1 MKDTFDFDK
10 IGKRMPYRTPDGFF
24 DKMEEDVMN
33 RLKEQDSLFNAKVT
47 MKKPVCSYKL
57 IVRSLASVAGGVAI
71 IALVI
76 GSVLK
81 KKTSSSVVGT
91 ADLIQA
97 FNQLD
102 DADQLELL
110 STYQSDVFMD
120 E

>member
-10 IGKRMPYRTPDGFF
+10 IGKRMPYRTPDRFF
-24 DKMEEDVMN
+24 DKVEEDVMS
-33 RLKEQDSLFNAKVT
+33 RLKEQDSLSNAKVT
-47 MKKPVCSYKL
+47 MKKPVRSYKL
-57 IVRSLASVAGGVAI
+57 IVRSLASVAAVAI

-81 KKTSSSVVGT
+81 EETSSSVVDT

>member
-47 MKKPVCSYKL
+47 MKKPVRSYKL
-57 IVRSLASVAGGVAI
+57 IVRSLASVAAVAI

-81 KKTSSSVVGT
+81 EETSSSVVGT

-110 STYQSDVFMD
+110 RACKSEVFMD

>member
-1 MKDTFDFDK
+1 MS
-10 IGKRMPYRTPDGFF
+10 
-24 DKMEEDVMN
+24 
-33 RLKEQDSLFNAKVT
+33 RLKEQDPLFNAKVT
-47 MKKPVCSYKL
+47 MKKSVCSYKL
-57 IVRSLASVAGGVAI
+57 IVRLLASVAAVAI

-81 KKTSSSVVGT
+81 EEKSSSVVGT

>member
-24 DKMEEDVMN
+24 DKMEEDVMS
-33 RLKEQDSLFNAKVT
+33 RLKEQDPLFNAKVT
-47 MKKPVCSYKL
+47 MKKSVCSYKL
-57 IVRSLASVAGGVAI
+57 IVRLLASVAAVAI

-81 KKTSSSVVGT
+81 EEKSSSVVGT
-91 ADLIQA
+91 VDLIQA

>member
-47 MKKPVCSYKL
+47 MKKPVRSYKL
-57 IVRSLASVAGGVAI
+57 IVRSLASVAAVAI
-71 IALVI
+71 IAFGVWS
-76 GSVLK
+76 GLK
-81 KKTSSSVVGT
+81 EGKSSSVVGT

>member
-33 RLKEQDSLFNAKVT
+33 RLKEQDSLFNAKVA

-57 IVRSLASVAGGVAI
+57 IVRLLASVAAVAI
-71 IALVI
+71 IALVM
-76 GSVLK
+76 GNLLK
-81 KKTSSSVVGT
+81 DKTSSTAVGT
-91 ADLIQA
+91 ADVIQA

>member
-33 RLKEQDSLFNAKVT
+33 RLKEQDSLFNAKVA

-57 IVRSLASVAGGVAI
+57 IVRLLASVAA
-71 IALVI
+71 VI

-81 KKTSSSVVGT
+81 EETSSSVVGT
-91 ADLIQA
+91 ADLMQA

>member
-24 DKMEEDVMN
+24 DKMEEDVMS
-33 RLKEQDSLFNAKVT
+33 RLKEQDSFSKAKVT
-47 MKKPVCSYKL
+47 VKKPVRSYKL
-57 IVRSLASVAGGVAI
+57 VVRSLVSVAAVAI
-71 IALVI
+71 IALVM
-76 GSVLK
+76 GNLLK
-81 KKTSSSVVGT
+81 DKTSSTAVGT
-91 ADLIQA
+91 ADVIQA

-110 STYQSDVFMD
+110 SAYQSDVFLN

>member
-57 IVRSLASVAGGVAI
+57 IVRSLASVAAVAI

-81 KKTSSSVVGT
+81 KKTSSSIVGT

>member
-24 DKMEEDVMN
+24 DKMEEDVVS
-33 RLKEQDSLFNAKVT
+33 RLKEQDSFSKAKIT
-47 MKKPVCSYKL
+47 TKKPVHSYN
-57 IVRSLASVAGGVAI
+57 IVRSLVSVAAVAI
-71 IALVI
+71 IALVM
-76 GSVLK
+76 GNLLK
-81 KKTSSSVVGT
+81 DKTSSTAVGT
-91 ADLIQA
+91 ADVIQA

-110 STYQSDVFMD
+110 SAYQSDVFLN

>member
-33 RLKEQDSLFNAKVT
+33 RLKEQD
-47 MKKPVCSYKL
+47 
-57 IVRSLASVAGGVAI
+57 
-71 IALVI
+71 
-76 GSVLK
+76 LK
-81 KKTSSSVVGT
+81 EETSSSVVGT

>member
-1 MKDTFDFDK
+1 MKDAFDFDR

-24 DKMEEDVMN
+24 DKMEEDVMS

-47 MKKPVCSYKL
+47 MKKPVRSYKL
-57 IVRSLASVAGGVAI
+57 IVRSLASVAAVAI

-81 KKTSSSVVGT
+81 EETSSSVVDT

>member
-47 MKKPVCSYKL
+47 MKKPVRSYKL
-57 IVRSLASVAGGVAI
+57 IVRSLASVAAVAI

-81 KKTSSSVVGT
+81 EETSSSVVGT
-91 ADLIQA
+91 ADLIQV

>member
-24 DKMEEDVMN
+24 DKMEEDVMS

-47 MKKPVCSYKL
+47 MKKPVRSYKL
-57 IVRSLASVAGGVAI
+57 IVRSLASIAAVAI

-81 KKTSSSVVGT
+81 EETSSSVVST

>member
-10 IGKRMPYRTPDGFF
+10 IGKLMPYRTPDRFF
-24 DKMEEDVMN
+24 DKMEEDVMS
-33 RLKEQDSLFNAKVT
+33 RLKEQDSFSSAKVT
-47 MKKPVCSYKL
+47 MKKPVRSYKL
-57 IVRSLASVAGGVAI
+57 IVRSLVSVAAVAI

-81 KKTSSSVVGT
+81 EEKSSSVVGT

>member
-24 DKMEEDVMN
+24 DKMEEDVMS
-33 RLKEQDSLFNAKVT
+33 RLKEQDSFSKVKVT
-47 MKKPVCSYKL
+47 VKKPVRSYKL
-57 IVRSLASVAGGVAI
+57 VVRSLVSVAAVAI
-71 IALVI
+71 IALVM
-76 GSVLK
+76 GSLLK
-81 KKTSSSVVGT
+81 DKTSSTAVGT
-91 ADLIQA
+91 ADVIQA

-110 STYQSDVFMD
+110 NAYQSDVFLN

>member
-47 MKKPVCSYKL
+47 MKKPVRSYKL
-57 IVRSLASVAGGVAI
+57 IVRSLASVAAVAI

-81 KKTSSSVVGT
+81 EETSSSVVGT

-110 STYQSDVFMD
+110 STYQSYVFMD

>member
-1 MKDTFDFDK
+1 MKDAFDFDR

-24 DKMEEDVMN
+24 DKMEEDVMS

-47 MKKPVCSYKL
+47 MKKPVRSYKL
-57 IVRSLASVAGGVAI
+57 IVRSLVSVAAVAI

-81 KKTSSSVVGT
+81 EETSSSVVDT

>member
-24 DKMEEDVMN
+24 DKMEEDVMS
-33 RLKEQDSLFNAKVT
+33 RLKEQDPLFNAKVT
-47 MKKPVCSYKL
+47 MKKSVCSYKL
-57 IVRSLASVAGGVAI
+57 IVRLLASVAAVAI

-81 KKTSSSVVGT
+81 EEKSSSVVGT

-97 FNQLD
+97 FNQL
-102 DADQLELL
+102 ELL